1 MIIPTPQ
8 ALYEYYQ
15 RIPTTDLYF
24 RHPIRHLHRREEA
37 QLPPI
42 RHVARN
48 VYMLGR
54 TGIVCRY
61 AALADLDLLKK
72 NGVTQIVYIADDDFA
87 AGAADATLP
96 SAYRARL
103 AGFVEG
109 AWPALRAAANIVLVS
124 NRALAGIY
132 GTKARLVQPIWH
144 HAPADT
150 KHFARPQR
158 IEIVHLGTGSHRADL
173 APVASALAGI
183 LKAHPNARLTLFS
196 GGDLPDKLKNHPQV
210 RSRPALPWWLYKR
223 LLPRMRF
230 HLALYP
236 LRESAFNAARSA
248 NKLYE
253 HALVGAASLMS
264 PNPALRDAAGPGL
277 ADLFVEGGAE
287 EWRDR
292 TENEIADFAA
302 CRRRAERTRAHIL
315 AADPLKQTTRQWLD
329 ILAGET

>member
-1 MIIPTPQ
+1 MIVPTPQ

-24 RHPIRHLHRREEA
+24 RNPIRHLRRREGAE
-37 QLPPI
+37 LPPI

-48 VYMLGR
+48 VYMIGR

-61 AALADLDLLKK
+61 VALADLDLLQKK
-72 NGVTQIVYIADDDFA
+72 GARQIVYLADDDFA
-87 AGAADATLP
+87 AGAADTTLP
-96 SAYRARL
+96 SGYRARL
-103 AGFVEG
+103 THFVAG
-109 AWPALRAAANIVLVS
+109 AWPTLRAAADIVLVS
-124 NRALAGIY
+124 NPALASIY

-144 HAPADT
+144 RAPADT
-150 KHFARPQR
+150 EHFARRRR

-173 APVASALAGI
+173 APIASALSGI
-183 LKAHPNARLTLFS
+183 LKAHPDTRLSLFS
-196 GGDLPDKLKNHPQV
+196 GGDLPETLNNHPQV
-210 RSRPALPWWLYKR
+210 RSRRALPWWLYKR

-253 HALVGAASLMS
+253 HALVGATSLMS

-277 ADLFVEGGAE
+277 ADLFVEGGAQ

-292 TENEIADFAA
+292 IENEIADLAV
-302 CRRRAERTRAHIL
+302 CRDRAERTRAHIL
-315 AADPLKQTTRQWLD
+315 AGDPGKQTARQWLD